1 MQNTQEIRGMNIEK
15 EEKGLSPF
23 ADKDIEEKNHS
34 PSPRKRLEKVK
45 YFNKVAYTWDQPT
58 KSTAFLNTVK
68 NFKIKL
74 KKNHS

>member
-23 ADKDIEEKNHS
+23 ADKDIEENNHS

-45 YFNKVAYTWDQPT
+45 YFNKVAYT
-58 KSTAFLNTVK
+58 
-68 NFKIKL
+68 
-74 KKNHS
+74 